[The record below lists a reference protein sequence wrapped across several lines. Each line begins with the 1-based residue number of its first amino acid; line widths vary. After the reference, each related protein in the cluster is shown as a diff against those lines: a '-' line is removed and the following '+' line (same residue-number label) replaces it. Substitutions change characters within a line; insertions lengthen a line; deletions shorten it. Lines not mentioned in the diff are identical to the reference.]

1 MPTPSRVPSDPVRC
15 VGMSRNS
22 YVRCIGLNYYLPTS
36 LPVPV
41 TTTAFVPNIDPTVI
55 TVLITGYGRTPPLAQ
70 PTGKHTARDPQSVS
84 TLTDTVV
91 DATDGR
97 RSIRNASFGCLDA
110 ECDHRKNCM
119 GNARPAPSEAMV
131 ES

>member
-1 MPTPSRVPSDPVRC
+1 M
-15 VGMSRNS
+15 
-22 YVRCIGLNYYLPTS
+22 RCIGPTITYLPRSQYSCTG
-36 LPVPV
+36 LPV

-97 RSIRNASFGCLDA
+97 RSITIRNASFGCLDA